1 MADVD
6 RPSMDDRQTSF
17 VVAAGRK
24 FRTPL
29 VWLCERVSGIARLR
43 RDHDQITKSLGE
55 FASDPAAWSQAVEHW
70 LAIETDLPPADLERI
85 PADGAVIVAAEHPTG
100 AMEGILLLAHLLRRR
115 TDVKVLANRFLA
127 RVPALR
133 DLVLPVDVYSSRN
146 LGAVRS
152 ALRHLGSGG
161 ALLVFPSGEVA
172 RRRPGRRSVCESP
185 WRKSFGALQRQSDA
199 TVVPVHVSARN
210 PDWFH
215 VAGAVHPHFRT
226 ALLPRA
232 LLAQRGGRVAV
243 RIGHP
248 VPAAALA
255 RFGADDRSRCS
266 YLQLR
271 TEILGRRV
279 GERASTIK
287 AKTGLAP
294 VASRGSVE
302 ALSEEI
308 GALPKSML
316 LLESN
321 GMQVFCAPAA
331 AIPCTLLEIGR
342 LREITFRAVGEG
354 SGSARDLDAF
364 DASYLHLF
372 VWDPAAREVVGA
384 YRLGATDHLLAKGG
398 AAALYTSAFYE
409 YETRFWNRLSP
420 ALELG
425 RSFVQPAY
433 QRAYAPLLL
442 LWRGIGAFVA
452 ARPGYRHLFGTV
464 SISADHQPTSV
475 RLMVDHL
482 QNHCLATDLAPF
494 VRSRSPWRA
503 PHEPRPS
510 WMPQQIADLQ
520 DVSAM
525 VRELEVGRSG
535 VPVLMEQ
542 YLRLGARLLGIN
554 VDPAFHTI
562 DALLVVDLLA
572 APEHLQRRYLGA
584 AGVAALQAHHARCM
598 TA

>member
-1 MADVD
+1 
-6 RPSMDDRQTSF
+6 MDDRQTSF
-17 VVAAGRK
+17 AFAAGRTL
-24 FRTPL
+24 RTPL

-43 RDHDQITKSLGE
+43 RDHERIANSLGDL
-55 FASDPAAWSQAVEHW
+55 ASDPAAWSQALERW
-70 LAIETDLPPADLERI
+70 LAIETDMPPADLERI
-85 PADGAVIVAAEHPTG
+85 PTDGAVIVAAEHPTG

-115 TDVKVLANRFLA
+115 TDVKVLANRLLA

-133 DLVLPVDVYSSRN
+133 GLVLPVDVYSPRN

-152 ALRHLGSGG
+152 ALRHLDSGG

-172 RRRPGRRSVCESP
+172 RRRAGRRGTSESP
-185 WRKSFGALQRQSDA
+185 WQASFGALQRHA
-199 TVVPVHVSARN
+199 NTTVVPVHVSARN
-210 PDWFH
+210 PRWFH
-215 VAGAVHPHFRT
+215 LAGAVHRHLRT

-232 LLAQRGGRVAV
+232 LLAQRGGRVAL

-248 VPAAALA
+248 VPPATLA
-255 RFGADDRSRCS
+255 RFGTDDRSRCS
-266 YLQLR
+266 YPQLR

-279 GERASTIK
+279 GERASTMK
-287 AKTGLAP
+287 AKTGLVPIA
-294 VASRGSVE
+294 ARGSAE

-308 GALPKSML
+308 ASLPKSML

-331 AIPCTLLEIGR
+331 SIPGTLLEIGR

-364 DASYLHLF
+364 DATYLHLF
-372 VWDPAAREVVGA
+372 VWDPKAHEVVGA
-384 YRLGATDHLLAKGG
+384 YRLGATDQLLDRGG
-398 AAALYTSAFYE
+398 AASLYTNAFYE
-409 YETRFWNRLSP
+409 YDARFWERLSP

-452 ARPGYRHLFGTV
+452 ARPAYRYLFGTV

-482 QNHCLATDLAPF
+482 QTHCLATDLAPF

-503 PHEPRPS
+503 PHEPRPA
-510 WMPQQIADLQ
+510 WVPQQIADLH

-554 VDPAFHTI
+554 VDPEFHTI
-562 DALLVVDLLA
+562 DALVVVDLLA
-572 APEHLQRRYLGA
+572 APEQLQRRYLGT
-584 AGVAALQAHHARCM
+584 AGVAALQARHSRRV